1 MVKVNDGFLKAKLE
15 IAKVVTELSV
25 DELIHLE
32 CRLLASVYG
41 EAVGVDPKHIKI
53 IRRPEP
59 ELGNVF
65 DVTIHGKAM
74 EALPE
79 GKALELATQ
88 CFLTIGR
95 QKVE

>member
-1 MVKVNDGFLKAKLE
+1 MIKADDGFLKAKLE

-32 CRLLASVYG
+32 CRLLAAIYG

-53 IRRPEP
+53 TRRIDP
-59 ELGNVF
+59 ELGKVF
-65 DVTIHGKAM
+65 DVKIYGKTM

-79 GKALELATQ
+79 DKAFKLTTR
-88 CFLTIGR
+88 CFFKIGR
-95 QKVE
+95 QRVE